1 MDNYVEITMTIHF
14 SLFDMESEA
23 INRVNLKDALIN
35 GGPYE
40 CQWYALNKRLAD
52 DPSLPPSQ
60 STKDKIDT
68 IMEDTYREA
77 RGFISEEGI
86 KGDEVF
92 RTALCGV
99 SDHDLYKGVVRKW
112 FLNSDYIEDDCS
124 CCRSW

>member
-1 MDNYVEITMTIHF
+1 MTIHL
-14 SLFDMESEA
+14 SIFDPALEA
-23 INRVNLKDALIN
+23 INRVNLEDALRN

-40 CQWYALNKRLAD
+40 CQWYALNKRFID
-52 DPSLPPSQ
+52 SWSNPPSQ

-92 RTALCGV
+92 RTALCGI

-124 CCRSW
+124 CPRSW